1 MKELDFVFNAAF
13 TLVYLLIVYILL
25 VNKIIY
31 KWLHLYI
38 KT

>member
-13 TLVYLLIVYILL
+13 TLVYILIVYTLL
-25 VNKIIY
+25 VNKIID
-31 KWLHLYI
+31 KWLHLYV